1 MARLVPLTYV
11 ALIRFVQTHINDII
25 TVRFFCLAN
34 IHFLPFYSRPV
45 LNSENI
51 RVNNNNIIID
61 CSVSQW
67 CVPYHFE
74 QNNMYCMIVPCIA
87 GHLVFLAPVF

>member
-11 ALIRFVQTHINDII
+11 ALIRFVQMHINII

-34 IHFLPFYSRPV
+34 IPFLPFYSRPV

-51 RVNNNNIIID
+51 RVNNDSITID
-61 CSVSQW
+61 SSVSQW
-67 CVPYHFE
+67 CVPCHFD
-74 QNNMYCMIVPCIA
+74 QDSMYCMIVPCIA